1 MASLEELL
9 KDTSEDQLVLVDLLD
24 REVGSMGKLAVHQ
37 QARLHRAFSVFL
49 YRGGHGGRPV
59 ETLVQRRAAGKYH
72 SGGLLT
78 NSCCSHPRVGESLDL
93 AVVRRLRQELGVE
106 GVRLGEV
113 GSFVYRERF
122 ADGLVEFE
130 LDHVFIARYDG
141 DVTPDPSEASDVAWV
156 EVGELLEDLERHP
169 SRYTAWFLTAAPMAV
184 AAMLGPRA

>member
-1 MASLEELL
+1 MASLAEILS
-9 KDTSEDQLVLVDLLD
+9 DQQEDQLVLVDMLD
-24 REVGSMGKLAVHQ
+24 REVGTMGKLAAHE

-49 YRGGHGGRPV
+49 YRGGHDGHPV

-78 NSCCSHPRVGESLDL
+78 NSCCSHPRVGESLDV
-93 AVVRRLRQELGVE
+93 AVMRRLRQELGVE

-130 LDHVFIARYDG
+130 LDHVFIARFNG
-141 DVTPDPSEASDVAWV
+141 DVSPDPTEVSDVAWV

-169 SRYTAWFLTAAPMAV
+169 SRYTAWLLTAAPMAV
-184 AAMLGPRA
+184 AAMLGPHA